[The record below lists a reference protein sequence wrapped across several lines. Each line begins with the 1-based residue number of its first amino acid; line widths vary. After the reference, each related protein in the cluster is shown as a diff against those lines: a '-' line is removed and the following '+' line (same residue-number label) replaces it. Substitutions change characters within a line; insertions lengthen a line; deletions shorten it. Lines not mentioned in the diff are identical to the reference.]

1 MAASIALFAEKG
13 YAGTSVREIVD
24 RAGVTKPV
32 LYYYYGSKE
41 GTFRAILKHATML
54 QDMILKEALE
64 STGSALQ
71 RLMTLYRRSYQGVM
85 ENKNLFMMIHNLIF
99 GPPQSV
105 PAYDFEKYHRRMI
118 ETIKKI
124 YTDGVATGEMVQAD
138 PEEVSLL
145 VLGLIDFCLHFDQVH
160 PDASD
165 PERPERL
172 LNLAFQGLM
181 KK

>member
-24 RAGVTKPV
+24 RAKVTKPV
-32 LYYYYGSKE
+32 LYYYYASKE

-54 QDMILKEALE
+54 QETILKEALE

-71 RLMTLYRRSYQGVM
+71 RLITLYRRSYQGVM
-85 ENKNLFMMIHNLIF
+85 KNKNLFMMIHNLIY

-124 YTDGVATGEMVQAD
+124 YTDGVAKGEMVEAD
-138 PEEVSLL
+138 PEEVALL
-145 VLGLIDFCLHFDQVH
+145 VLGLIDYCLHFDQVH
-160 PDASD
+160 PEASD

-172 LNLAFQGLM
+172 LKLAFQGLM

>member
-1 MAASIALFAEKG
+1 MEASIALFAEKG
-13 YAGTSVREIVD
+13 YAGTSVREIVQ

-41 GTFRAILKHATML
+41 GTFRAVLEHATML
-54 QDMILKEALE
+54 QETILKESLE

-71 RLMTLYRRSYQGVM
+71 RLMTLYRRSYHGVM
-85 ENKNLFMMIHNLIF
+85 ENRNLFLMIHNLIF

-105 PAYDFEKYHRRMI
+105 PEYDFEKYHRRMI
-118 ETIKKI
+118 ETIKRI
-124 YTDGVATGEMVQAD
+124 YTDGVAAGEMVPAD
-138 PEEVSLL
+138 AEEVALL

-160 PDASD
+160 TDRSD

-172 LNLAFQGLM
+172 LNLAFQGLR